1 MSGHG
6 RRAWGL
12 HLAVIGLLLA
22 LNWLLPAYH
31 QGNLARIMV
40 LALYATGYN
49 ILFGY
54 AGLLSL
60 GHAMLFAS
68 GMYAAGLGMRFL
80 DLPPALAFAAGLA
93 AGTVVAFALG
103 LLALRT
109 IGVAFMIVTLM
120 FAQAAYLTILQFG
133 TYTRGDEG
141 FTIPQAERTLLGV
154 DLTAP
159 EPRYLAAWALLSVG
173 ILACLWLVRSRTGRV
188 LVAIRENEER
198 TRMLGYDVRR
208 YKLAALTASGAYAG
222 AAGAAYGILFGTV
235 GASFATIQ
243 YSIEP
248 LLFTLL
254 GGAGTVL
261 GPLLGSVA
269 IFYLMEVARDV
280 TAAYLIVVGFA
291 LILLVLFARKGLLGT
306 LRERAIAWLP

>member
-1 MSGHG
+1 
-6 RRAWGL
+6 
-12 HLAVIGLLLA
+12 
-22 LNWLLPAYH
+22 
-31 QGNLARIMV
+31 
-40 LALYATGYN
+40 
-49 ILFGY
+49 
-54 AGLLSL
+54 
-60 GHAMLFAS
+60 
-68 GMYAAGLGMRFL
+68 
-80 DLPPALAFAAGLA
+80 
-93 AGTVVAFALG
+93 
-103 LLALRT
+103 
-109 IGVAFMIVTLM
+109 
-120 FAQAAYLTILQFG
+120 
-133 TYTRGDEG
+133 
-141 FTIPQAERTLLGV
+141 
-154 DLTAP
+154 
-159 EPRYLAAWALLSVG
+159 
-173 ILACLWLVRSRTGRV
+173 
-188 LVAIRENEER
+188 
-198 TRMLGYDVRR
+198 MLGYDVRR